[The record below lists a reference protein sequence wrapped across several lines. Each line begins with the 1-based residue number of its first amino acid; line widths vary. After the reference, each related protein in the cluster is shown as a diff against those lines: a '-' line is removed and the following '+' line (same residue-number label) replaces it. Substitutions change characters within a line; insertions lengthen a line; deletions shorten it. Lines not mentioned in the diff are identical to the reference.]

1 MLMEPM
7 LAFAVPVVFF
17 AAVLDSGFLVP
28 VLSNAPR
35 AEIFQPTI
43 FSSSLELCD
52 SIYVIAC
59 VGLDLLNRCVEWI
72 KVLCGLR
79 KEIMRSNSNEIASKM

>member
-7 LAFAVPVVFF
+7 PAFAAPVVFF

-28 VLSNAPR
+28 VLSNAPG
-35 AEIFQPTI
+35 AETFQPTI

-52 SIYVIAC
+52 LIYGSVC
-59 VGLDLLNRCVEWI
+59 VGLELLNRCVE
-72 KVLCGLR
+72 
-79 KEIMRSNSNEIASKM
+79 